1 MSSLLDSAK
10 KEIERIVT
18 AHVPEGKRAA
28 LVFVATEKGGEFI
41 AVAKLGEHW
50 LAQGSVRSEWKRR
63 QDLAGEVR
71 IVGSW

>member
-1 MSSLLDSAK
+1 MSLLDSAK
-10 KEIERIVT
+10 QEVERIV
-18 AHVPEGKRAA
+18 AEHVPEGKRAA
-28 LVFVATEKGGEFI
+28 LVFVATDRGGEFI

-63 QDLAGEVR
+63 SDVTGEVR